1 MAGRVFGPDHF
12 HRAAV
17 AVEIQQPFRRHAADL
32 HQRRIK
38 DQGVLRRRENEAVQV
53 RRTGTVKGGARRRA
67 ADAVSRHTRKRAGQE
82 RLRRAELEHLD
93 VERGEDFGGRAGLAE
108 VAAAVAD
115 DVLQDAAANAP
126 RDPPGIVLPRVL
138 GIGRVSLP
146 GASCAVMIWAARKA
160 EFVGSYANPLIAQL
174 EDELSKDLGA
184 LIRRGEDDSL
194 EFKSSFRYDYR
205 LQKVNKALEA
215 VIVKTLAG
223 FMNTEGGSLLIGVA
237 DDGSIIGLVS
247 DFQTLQR
254 KDSDGYTQALMS
266 TVAERL
272 GTPACRLLRILFHRQ
287 DGKEVCRIIVTPS
300 PVPVYAKEDK
310 QSKFYIRTGS
320 GTREIDLQDA
330 VGFIKRKWG

>member
-1 MAGRVFGPDHF
+1 MKEPTKLLVIIIAGCLFGVFVFLPVDELTSYYEYHFQADYTAWKFVTQQMAQFLLLRSPAKFFVYLVFGG
-12 HRAAV
+12 
-17 AVEIQQPFRRHAADL
+17 L
-32 HQRRIK
+32 M
-38 DQGVLRRRENEAVQV
+38 
-53 RRTGTVKGGARRRA
+53 
-67 ADAVSRHTRKRAGQE
+67 
-82 RLRRAELEHLD
+82 
-93 VERGEDFGGRAGLAE
+93 GLAFY
-108 VAAAVAD
+108 VI
-115 DVLQDAAANAP
+115 LSLLHRRDA
-126 RDPPGIVLPRVL
+126 
-138 GIGRVSLP
+138 
-146 GASCAVMIWAARKA
+146 
-160 EFVGSYANPLIAQL
+160 LIAQL

-320 GTREIDLQDA
+320 GTREMDLQEA